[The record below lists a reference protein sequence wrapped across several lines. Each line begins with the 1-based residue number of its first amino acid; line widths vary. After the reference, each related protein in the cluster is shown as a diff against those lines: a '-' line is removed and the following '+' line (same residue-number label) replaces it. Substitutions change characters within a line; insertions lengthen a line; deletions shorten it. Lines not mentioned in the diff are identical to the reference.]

1 MSKLRRFFARWR
13 QYRAFKRLSRAERTI
28 VVFSESHQD
37 WHHHATLIDELT
49 GRLGRTICYI
59 ASDDADPGLHQ
70 NNPRILPFC
79 IGAGLCRILFFQT
92 VQAGVML
99 TQLLDLN
106 NLDLKR
112 SVHPVH
118 YIYMF
123 HSLISTHMADNA
135 NSYDHYDTILCAG
148 PHQRAEIRKREA
160 LHGLPEKQLVPH
172 GYYRLEQLLAER
184 RAAPAWRV
192 TEDIH
197 VLLAPSWGDRTIL
210 NLFGVELTGI
220 LLDAGF
226 RLTLRPHFQTR
237 WKTPEVLDRITE
249 RYGDHPGFNL
259 VEQMS
264 ESDSLYDSHIM
275 ITDWS
280 GAGMDYGMGLDKPVL
295 YIDVPPKARNATWE
309 ELGMEPFE
317 SWVREQIGAVLQPD
331 RLAEAPAVIH
341 ELLADPARFHRQVK
355 QLRDEWVFN
364 LGMSSRAAADA
375 VARIADE
382 VSATGAPPA

>member
-49 GRLGRTICYI
+49 SRLGRTICYV

-79 IGAGLCRILFFQT
+79 IGAGLFRILFFQA
-92 VQAGVML
+92 VQADVML

-184 RAAPAWRV
+184 RAAPAWQV

-280 GAGMDYGMGLDKPVL
+280 GAGIDYGMGLDKPVL

-331 RLAEAPAVIH
+331 RLVEAPAVIH

-364 LGMSSRAAADA
+364 LGTSSRAAADA